1 MLAKISWRL
10 LKNPNSLLGR
20 ILFGK
25 YCLHSPFLETPASN
39 GISHGWRGILV
50 GRDLL
55 SKGLGW
61 ALGSGHDV
69 SIWTEPWLSATE
81 PLTPMGPPTFENQA
95 WRVSRLINQAC
106 SEWDANLIRENLPQ
120 YEDVIQR
127 LVPSSFLLEDERV
140 WLPNLTGVYST
151 KSGYA
156 IAKLCNGTEIDYSFD
171 WKKCVASR
179 KFPKD

>member
-1 MLAKISWRL
+1 M
-10 LKNPNSLLGR
+10 
-20 ILFGK
+20 
-25 YCLHSPFLETPASN
+25 
-39 GISHGWRGILV
+39 

-69 SIWTEPWLSATE
+69 GIWTESWLSTTE

-95 WRVSRLINQAC
+95 WRVSRLINQAS
-106 SEWDANLIRENLPQ
+106 SEWDVNLIRENFPQ

-127 LVPSSFLLEDERV
+127 LVPSSFLLEEKRV

-171 WKKCVASR
+171 WKKCVWQVETS
-179 KFPKD
+179 PKIKHFLWKANSKTLLLVRSWKAED